1 MAENLADYTRP
12 TLIEVKAPHCVEC
25 RAMQPDLDAVA
36 EKHSGEVDLVILD
49 AATDGDQIAQ
59 LGVLGTPTLI
69 AVNNGIEVARFTG
82 RRSRRELADLFV
94 AVAESDAGSVSAM
107 SREDRLVWTVAGVLL
122 TVVGLAIGPSWIM
135 TGIGPLLVAW
145 ALVRGRR

>member
-1 MAENLADYTRP
+1 MAENLANYTRP

-25 RAMQPDLDAVA
+25 RAMQPDIDAVA
-36 EKHSGEVDLVILD
+36 EEHSGQVDLVILD
-49 AATDGDQIAQ
+49 AATDGDRIAP

-69 AVNNGIEVARFTG
+69 AVNNGVEVARFTG
-82 RRSRRELADLFV
+82 RRSRRELTDLFEK
-94 AVAESDAGSVSAM
+94 VAEGDAGSVSAM
-107 SREDRLVWTVAGVLL
+107 SRQDRLVWTVAGVLL

-135 TGIGPLLVAW
+135 VGIGPLMALY